1 MNDIKILIDDGM
13 KVAPVLKDNEI
24 VIDDGLINDLR
35 NRKVTPAP
43 IVKPR
48 THVREGITKN
58 KKLGESKA
66 RKKMAAASRR
76 TNRK

>member
-1 MNDIKILIDDGM
+1 MDTK
-13 KVAPVLKDNEI
+13 PLKDNE
-24 VIDDGLINDLR
+24 VVLDDAMISDLL
-35 NRKVTPAP
+35 NRKVAHAP
-43 IVKPR
+43 VVKPR